1 LKENTMIIQPAS
13 DLEGG
18 VNVLLANYAQDSS
31 ADPKI
36 TVAAAT
42 EDNVK
47 VTGETIDRQGY
58 ASAVFALTGSA
69 VLTEAKTAS
78 IAVEYQDS
86 ADGSTW
92 NTAVAMQ
99 ASTVA
104 ATGDTGGSTED
115 LLVEL
120 GLNLLPRAR
129 YIRFNV
135 TLDLSHTST
144 DTAMWSAAAI
154 LGGKESLP
162 IA

>member
-1 LKENTMIIQPAS
+1 MIIQPS
-13 DLEGG
+13 TDLETG
-18 VNVLLANYAQDSS
+18 VNALLASYAQDSS
-31 ADPKI
+31 GDPKI

-58 ASAVFALTGSA
+58 DSCVFALTGSS

-120 GLNLLPRAR
+120 GLNLRPRQR
-129 YIRFNV
+129 YVRFNV

-144 DTAMWSAAAI
+144 DTAMWTASAI
-154 LGGKESLP
+154 LGGKEATP
-162 IA
+162 VT